1 MSINLMQQPSDS
13 SARGIPI
20 KGGAAG
26 MILLLLGLGAAL
38 CYAAALRRFPLLA
51 IYAQPIQN
59 LEKLTK
65 DDPWTGLA
73 LTSWTL
79 LVFAGYAVGAVVL
92 AREAQWR
99 IRAANH
105 PCTPAPLHPCTL
117 IALLVGFPLIFLA
130 LLAFVYPTT
139 SVDLYDYMFRG
150 RMLAHY
156 QANTFIQVPVEFN
169 TDPLFWYVAWRKAV
183 TAYGPLWE
191 GMSWLTARLA
201 GEYPNRVL
209 YDQDAQYQALLQLML
224 AYKGLSALGFLGCG
238 AAIWFTLRRT
248 AFEWRWLGLYLW
260 LWNPLALWESLAA
273 GHNDAWMAML
283 IVLAVGLLV
292 PIRQDVTRRQGGK
305 ETRSQGVFKFD
316 ILPFSPSPLLPVCIA
331 AFLVLTAGGLVK
343 FLALIFGP
351 LLLCAA
357 LRRMPN
363 WRARLRLVLVGGLAC
378 MAAVVLAYAPFW
390 VGWGTLR
397 NFGDR
402 GALFTSSWLA
412 ALQAPISLEAIHAL
426 LPARD
431 LLALVSIGR
440 SSEAIS
446 QAIAVSIGLGLL
458 LFGVL
463 WASWRAWRAPG
474 DIAAHA
480 LWLLLWFLFLCNPW
494 FQPWY
499 LLWALALL
507 AIQPW
512 RGQQVWAVGLFCAT
526 AMLSYLSGGFL
537 LPVLGWKD
545 TSAEWN
551 VLTSLLIYG
560 PPLLVLLPI
569 GRPGLVGRL
578 RLARLRGVAPARE
591 EEIIGS

>member
-1 MSINLMQQPSDS
+1 MRQS
-13 SARGIPI
+13 SNSSGRIVGL
-20 KGGAAG
+20 
-26 MILLLLGLGAAL
+26 ILVLVGLGSAL
-38 CYAAALRRFPLLA
+38 GYAAALMRFPLLA

-59 LEKLTK
+59 IEKLTH
-65 DDPWTGLA
+65 DDPQTGLA
-73 LTSWTL
+73 LTSWVL
-79 LVFAGYAVGAVVL
+79 LLFAGYAMGALVL
-92 AREAQWR
+92 ADEVRSKGRATTHPVPPSPRHPITR
-99 IRAANH
+99 IAV
-105 PCTPAPLHPCTL
+105 L
-117 IALLVGFPLIFLA
+117 IGFPLIFLA
-130 LLAFVYPTT
+130 LLALVYPTT
-139 SVDLYDYMFRG
+139 SVDLYDYVFRG

-156 QANTFIQVPVEFN
+156 QANTFIHVPIEFN
-169 TDPLFWYVAWRKAV
+169 GDPLFWYVAWRKAV

-191 GMSWLTARLA
+191 GMSWLTARLS
-201 GEYPNRVL
+201 GEYPNRLL
-209 YDQDAQYQALLQLML
+209 YGQESQNQALLHLML
-224 AYKGLSALGFLGCG
+224 GYKALSALGFLGCG

-292 PIRQDVTRRQGGK
+292 PRYGEGETRRQGDNI
-305 ETRSQGVFKFD
+305 S
-316 ILPFSPSPLLPVCIA
+316 LSPLLPVSLSMSIA
-331 AFLVLTAGGLVK
+331 AFLVLTLGGLVK
-343 FLALIFGP
+343 YLALMFGP

-357 LRRMPN
+357 LRRLPD
-363 WRARLRLVLVGGLAC
+363 WRVRVRLVLVSELAC
-378 MAAVVLAYAPFW
+378 AAAVVLAYAPFW

-412 ALQAPISLEAIHAL
+412 ALQAPIASDVLHRL

-431 LLALVSIGR
+431 LLALISIGQH
-440 SSEAIS
+440 SEGIS

-458 LFGVL
+458 AFGVL

-474 DIAAHA
+474 DVAAHA

-512 RGQQVWAVGLFCAT
+512 RGRLVWAVGLFCTT
-526 AMLSYLSGGFL
+526 AMLSYLSGRFL
-537 LPVLGWKD
+537 LPLLGWKD

-551 VLTSLLIYG
+551 MLTSILIYG
-560 PPLLVLLPI
+560 PPLLALLP
-569 GRPGLVGRL
+569 GKRL
-578 RLARLRGVAPARE
+578 GLARLRRVRLPGGRPTRE
-591 EEIIGS
+591 EEIIRG

>member
-1 MSINLMQQPSDS
+1 MRQSSNS
-13 SARGIPI
+13 SARGIPT
-20 KGGAAG
+20 KGDAAG
-26 MILLLLGLGAAL
+26 LILVLVGLGSAL
-38 CYAAALRRFPLLA
+38 CYAAALTHFPLLA

-59 LEKLTK
+59 LTKLTNG
-65 DDPWTGLA
+65 DPRTGLG
-73 LTSWTL
+73 LTGWTL
-79 LVFAGYAVGAVVL
+79 LVFAGYAMGALVL
-92 AREAQWR
+92 ARVAQQSV
-99 IRAANH
+99 RAIAH
-105 PCTPAPLHPCTL
+105 PVTL
-117 IALLVGFPLIFLA
+117 FVALVGFPLIFLA
-130 LLAFVYPTT
+130 LLTLVYPTT

-156 QANTFIQVPVEFN
+156 QANTFVQVPLEFN

-201 GEYPNRVL
+201 GERPNRLL
-209 YDQDAQYQALLQLML
+209 YGQEAQYQALLQLML

-248 AFEWRWLGLYLW
+248 AFKWRWLGLYLW

-283 IVLAVGLLV
+283 IVLAVGLLTKDTG
-292 PIRQDVTRRQGGK
+292 R
-305 ETRSQGVFKFD
+305 RSQVAD
-316 ILPFSPSPLLPVCIA
+316 QVTSDAPYVTPSPRHLVTLCVTS
-331 AFLVLTAGGLVK
+331 FLILTAGGLVK
-343 FLALIFGP
+343 FLALMFGP

-357 LRRMPN
+357 LRRMPD

-378 MAAVVLAYAPFW
+378 TAAVVLAYAPFW

-412 ALQAPISLEAIHAL
+412 ALQAPITSDAVHAL
-426 LPARD
+426 VPARD
-431 LLALVSIGR
+431 LLALVSIGTP
-440 SSEAIS
+440 SEAIS

-458 LFGVL
+458 VFGVL
-463 WASWRAWRAPG
+463 WASWRAWRAPENV
-474 DIAAHA
+474 AAHA

-512 RGQQVWAVGLFCAT
+512 RGRYSWAVGLFCAT
-526 AMLSYLSGGFL
+526 AMLSYLSGEFL

-551 VLTSLLIYG
+551 ALTSILIYG
-560 PPLLVLLPI
+560 PPLLALLPPSERF
-569 GRPGLVGRL
+569 GR
-578 RLARLRGVAPARE
+578 ARLRWARLLGE
-591 EEIIGS
+591 RRARAKEIISG

>member
-1 MSINLMQQPSDS
+1 MRQSFDS
-13 SARGIPI
+13 SARAIPT
-20 KGGAAG
+20 KGWAAG
-26 MILLLLGLGAAL
+26 LILVLVGLGSAL
-38 CYAAALRRFPLLA
+38 CYAAALMRFPLLA

-59 LEKLTK
+59 IEKLTHA
-65 DDPWTGLA
+65 DPRVGLA
-73 LTSWTL
+73 LTGWTL
-79 LVFAGYAVGAVVL
+79 LVFAGYAIGAVVL
-92 AREAQWR
+92 ARDARRSQQATVLPVTSSTR
-99 IRAANH
+99 HIV
-105 PCTPAPLHPCTL
+105 TL
-117 IALLVGFPLIFLA
+117 IAVLVGFPLLFLA
-130 LLAFVYPTT
+130 LLALVYPTT

-150 RMLAHY
+150 RMLAQY
-156 QANTFIQVPVEFN
+156 QANTFTQVPIEFKA
-169 TDPLFWYVAWRKAV
+169 DPLFWYVAWRKAV

-201 GEYPNRVL
+201 GEYPDRLL
-209 YDQDAQYQALLQLML
+209 YGQEAQYQALLHLML

-238 AAIWFTLRRT
+238 AAIWVTLRRT

-292 PIRQDVTRRQGGK
+292 PRPGDQATRRPGDQAIM
-305 ETRSQGVFKFD
+305 SPV
-316 ILPFSPSPLLPVCIA
+316 LPISLSLCIA

-343 FLALIFGP
+343 FLALMFGP

-357 LRRMPN
+357 LRRLPD
-363 WRARLRLVLVGGLAC
+363 WRARLRLVLAGGLAC
-378 MAAVVLAYAPFW
+378 AGAVVLAYAPFW

-412 ALQAPISLEAIHAL
+412 ALQAPIASEAIHRL
-426 LPARD
+426 LPVHD
-431 LLALVSIGR
+431 LLALVSIGQA
-440 SSEAIS
+440 SEAIS

-458 LFGVL
+458 VFGVL
-463 WASWRAWRAPG
+463 WASWRAWRMPEDVAM
-474 DIAAHA
+474 HA

-512 RGQQVWAVGLFCAT
+512 RGRHVWAVGLFCAT
-526 AMLSYLSGGFL
+526 AMLSYLSGEFL

-545 TSAEWN
+545 SSAEWN
-551 VLTSLLIYG
+551 ALTSLLIYG
-560 PPLLVLLPI
+560 PPLLVLLS
-569 GRPGLVGRL
+569 GWRFGLVRRLSLAQPHGR
-578 RLARLRGVAPARE
+578 APARE

>member
-1 MSINLMQQPSDS
+1 MRQSFDS
-13 SARGIPI
+13 SAGRSPTLRQAQGKP
-20 KGGAAG
+20 KGAASG
-26 MILLLLGLGAAL
+26 LILALVGISSAL
-38 CYAAALRRFPLLA
+38 CYAAALARFPLLA

-59 LEKLTK
+59 IEKLTHA
-65 DDPWTGLA
+65 DPGIGLA
-73 LTSWTL
+73 LTGWTL
-79 LVFAGYAVGAVVL
+79 LVFAGYTVGAVVL
-92 AREAQWR
+92 ARDAR
-99 IRAANH
+99 RSKRATANTVTSSPRH
-105 PCTPAPLHPCTL
+105 RVTQ
-117 IALLVGFPLIFLA
+117 IAVLVGFPLIFLA
-130 LLAFVYPTT
+130 LLALVYPTT

-156 QANTFIQVPVEFN
+156 QANTFTQVPIEFN

-191 GMSWLTARLA
+191 AMSWLTARLA
-201 GEYPNRVL
+201 GEYPDRLL
-209 YDQDAQYQALLQLML
+209 YGQEAQYQALLQLML

-238 AAIWFTLRRT
+238 AAIWVKLRRT

-292 PIRQDVTRRQGGK
+292 PRQAAQKIWSRGRPV
-305 ETRSQGVFKFD
+305 S
-316 ILPFSPSPLLPVCIA
+316 LPLCIA

-343 FLALIFGP
+343 YLALMFGP

-357 LRRMPN
+357 LRRLPD
-363 WRARLRLVLVGGLAC
+363 WRARLRLVLMGGLAC
-378 MAAVVLAYAPFW
+378 VAAVVLAYAPFW

-412 ALQAPISLEAIHAL
+412 ALQAPIASKALHAL
-426 LPARD
+426 VHVRD
-431 LLALVSIGR
+431 LLALVSIGQA
-440 SSEAIS
+440 SEATS

-458 LFGVL
+458 VFGVL
-463 WASWRAWRAPG
+463 WASWRAWRTPE
-474 DIAAHA
+474 DVAAHA

-512 RGQQVWAVGLFCAT
+512 RGRHVWAVGLFCAT
-526 AMLSYLSGGFL
+526 AMLSYLSGEFL

-545 TSAEWN
+545 SSAEWN
-551 VLTSLLIYG
+551 MLTSILIYG
-560 PPLLVLLPI
+560 PPLLVLLP
-569 GRPGLVGRL
+569 GWQFS
-578 RLARLRGVAPARE
+578 LARLRRALPLGERRADE
-591 EEIIGS
+591 QEIVSG